1 MEKVWEYLMDD
12 EVRTIVSKAFN
23 ISKLQSDIAMA
34 LNLDF
39 SDYKDET
46 RIATELYAILSRK
59 ERYVLILDD
68 LWEAFLMEKVGIP
81 ELARF
86 NGCKLVLSKRFFEV
100 CKKMASR
107 PVKVELLTEE
117 EALNLFISKVEG
129 QTVLTPEVKE
139 IARKVAQEC
148 TGLPLAIV
156 TLAGSMRGV
165 NDIHEWRNTLN
176 QLISSTK
183 QISDIENVVFE
194 LLKFCYSRLKDEKL
208 QYCFLCCALY
218 PRDHIIPR
226 KELIEYWISEG
237 LIAEANSIEAMFNT
251 GHAILNKLVN
261 ICLLESAKIHRTECV
276 RMHDLIRDMALK
288 ITKTSPR
295 FMVQSGEGLEI
306 VSYTNWSE
314 ELETVSLMY
323 NTIKELTFKPPICHR
338 LTTLLL
344 GHIPLRKISDSFF
357 TPMQCLKILDLSNT
371 YIQYLPESISNLVNL
386 HALLLVNCVC
396 LEYVP
401 SLVKLKALKEFK
413 LNRSLIGEVPQG
425 MEELVNLRNLDLSF
439 NKSLHMLPC
448 WNLCRLSQLQILR
461 IEGSGALVSAQEVFG
476 YLTQLKVLGA
486 QFLNVQELTSYV
498 TSQQC
503 QTLENYR
510 LIVGNNF
517 EYINNSVG
525 KEVHAIGFDSKPFG
539 SGVDSLV
546 LPSNIEYF
554 GITRCEDLISL
565 SDILSLRDAGHL
577 RICLV
582 QYCNGIESIFSSSSF
597 SEC

>member
-1 MEKVWEYLMDD
+1 
-12 EVRTIVSKAFN
+12 
-23 ISKLQSDIAMA
+23 
-34 LNLDF
+34 
-39 SDYKDET
+39 
-46 RIATELYAILSRK
+46 
-59 ERYVLILDD
+59 
-68 LWEAFLMEKVGIP
+68 
-81 ELARF
+81 
-86 NGCKLVLSKRFFEV
+86 
-100 CKKMASR
+100 
-107 PVKVELLTEE
+107 
-117 EALNLFISKVEG
+117 
-129 QTVLTPEVKE
+129 
-139 IARKVAQEC
+139 
-148 TGLPLAIV
+148 
-156 TLAGSMRGV
+156 
-165 NDIHEWRNTLN
+165 
-176 QLISSTK
+176 
-183 QISDIENVVFE
+183 
-194 LLKFCYSRLKDEKL
+194 
-208 QYCFLCCALY
+208 
-218 PRDHIIPR
+218 
-226 KELIEYWISEG
+226 
-237 LIAEANSIEAMFNT
+237 MFNT

-276 RMHDLIRDMALK
+276 RMHDLVRDMALK

-295 FMVQSGEGLEI
+295 FMVQSGEGLER

-314 ELETVSLMY
+314 ELETVLLMY

-357 TPMQCLKILDLSNT
+357 TPMHSLKILDLSNT
-371 YIQYLPESISNLVNL
+371 YIQYLPESVSNLVNL

-448 WNLCRLSQLQILR
+448 WNLCRLSQLQNLR

-517 EYINNSVG
+517 EYMNNSLG
-525 KEVHAIGFDSKPFG
+525 KEVHAIGFDSEPFG

-546 LPSNIEYF
+546 LPSNIEYL

-582 QYCNGIESIFSSSSF
+582 QYCNAIESIFSSSSF
-597 SEC
+597 SEDFQIPLRIVEEL